1 MRRACP
7 ENGICLVRCITS
19 LGPIGHIM
27 ARASSPPELKHGRC
41 MANSFS
47 YSVRTTLGRDR
58 VWELLQDIQIWIRVS
73 DVYDHA
79 EWSGIPWVP
88 GSCITGR
95 LKYPLQISFRYVLE
109 RHEPPALIS
118 YLAHS
123 LEAGFA
129 THRTVELEETDD
141 GTLIKITSYVVG
153 DSEVLEEGF
162 AFLKALT
169 EKWFQGFAR
178 FCDSQAGNAATKDR
192 SS

>member
-1 MRRACP
+1 
-7 ENGICLVRCITS
+7 
-19 LGPIGHIM
+19 
-27 ARASSPPELKHGRC
+27 

-47 YSVRTTLGRDR
+47 YSVRTTLDRDR

-73 DVYDHA
+73 DVYDNA

-95 LKYPLQISFRYVLE
+95 LKYPLEISFRYVLE
-109 RHEPPALIS
+109 RYEPPALIS

-129 THRTVELEETDD
+129 THRTVELEASDG

-178 FCDSQAGNAATKDR
+178 FCNSQAGNSAPKDR
-192 SS
+192 HS